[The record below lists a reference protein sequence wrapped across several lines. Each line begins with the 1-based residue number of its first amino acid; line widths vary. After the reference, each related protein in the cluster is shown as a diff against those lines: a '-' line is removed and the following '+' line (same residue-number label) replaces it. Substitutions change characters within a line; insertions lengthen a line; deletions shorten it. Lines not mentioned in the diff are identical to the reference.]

1 MRLFV
6 SRLFV
11 DRYFILRE
19 TSHITNHLQFQVI
32 NIDDDEGNNTS
43 SDCCK
48 LWQSYSQQA
57 ELSSVGPNMPNM
69 IRKRKRKLEKTLK
82 DDLMVTAMPI
92 VENEAA
98 DTEKMLD
105 AVSDPPSVV
114 HEGGHDHMGLTT
126 L

>member
-1 MRLFV
+1 MTMK
-6 SRLFV
+6 
-11 DRYFILRE
+11 E
-19 TSHITNHLQFQVI
+19 TTLQV
-32 NIDDDEGNNTS
+32 

-98 DTEKMLD
+98 GAEKMLD
-105 AVSDPPSVV
+105 AASDAPSVV
-114 HEGGHDHMGLTT
+114 HE
-126 L
+126 